1 MSLDGESGSGDA
13 GLMHRHRYR
22 LHVQRI
28 DATKNMARFYLLS
41 IEPTLF
47 GNISLVRN
55 WGRMGTRGQERV
67 HFFEN
72 EKEALTLFL
81 DILREKRK
89 KGYRPAPRCGNHRL

>member
-1 MSLDGESGSGDA
+1 MNP
-13 GLMHRHRYR
+13 HRYR

-28 DATKNMARFYLLS
+28 DPTRNMARFYVLS

-47 GNISLVRN
+47 GHISLVRN

-72 EKEALTLFL
+72 EKQALTLFL

-89 KGYRPAPRCGNHRL
+89 KGYRPAARCGNHRLGCG